1 MAGWLA
7 SAPPAM
13 VPAEGQPTPAR
24 ARLTVSGAGSDIEE
38 QASRLQAR
46 MRREMAY
53 TRPERNP
60 FQFEPAREAAP
71 SVAPLEQPGALA
83 DAPAAAVL
91 PLSSVT
97 LAGIATD
104 RLEDRVE
111 RTAILSSV
119 ADVLLVRTG
128 DEVLGR
134 YRVGLIEDESVE
146 LISLSDGSTL
156 RLSLAVSAAR

>member
-1 MAGWLA
+1 
-7 SAPPAM
+7 
-13 VPAEGQPTPAR
+13 
-24 ARLTVSGAGSDIEE
+24 
-38 QASRLQAR
+38 
-46 MRREMAY
+46 
-53 TRPERNP
+53 
-60 FQFEPAREAAP
+60 
-71 SVAPLEQPGALA
+71 LA